1 MNISDPICPLPS
13 IVKPIPPDSPK
24 ATLPD
29 RAWHLDILIGNVAM
43 AQGHQRTIS
52 IINMVGLPVAWRAAV
67 AAAKATTSP
76 RCWRIDVAII
86 ARWSGSFG
94 RSQCLWRSISNW
106 RWCGCSISS
115 RSLRSIVK
123 RIVAVLPDNTCIL
136 IGDNAT
142 ASTDSR
148 QFGAIPF
155 DRIIG
160 KVTSRFSH

>member
-1 MNISDPICPLPS
+1 MPTTDWRELLLWLLRRRQRVRVAGGSMLPLLRDGAEVLVDPNAYG
-13 IVKPIPPDSPK
+13 D
-24 ATLPD
+24 
-29 RAWHLDILIGNVAM
+29 
-43 AQGHQRTIS
+43 
-52 IINMVGLPVAWRAAV
+52 
-67 AAAKATTSP
+67 
-76 RCWRIDVAII
+76 
-86 ARWSGSFG
+86 
-94 RSQCLWRSISNW
+94 
-106 RWCGCSISS
+106 
-115 RSLRSIVK
+115 RSIVK